1 MLHVAPASRLCERRS
16 GNKNVDGMTDRDDFL
31 AWVRT
36 TLYEAELALHNGD
49 AAPRRALW
57 SRNEPVSV
65 LGAWRNA
72 HGQNELDELFT
83 SLERSFSDCTS
94 YAFELQAYD
103 VVGDMAY
110 TAGLEHTSAS
120 VDGQPRSY
128 TLRATQVYRREGG
141 EWKVAHRH
149 GDTVIECRCLRRTY
163 ESAER
168 RRRVSRWR
176 DGLRTRFGTH
186 MPGRSSNLWPM
197 RTSWIQTAAKAA
209 PSACCSASA

>member
-1 MLHVAPASRLCERRS
+1 
-16 GNKNVDGMTDRDDFL
+16 MTDHDEFL
-31 AWVRT
+31 AWVDT

-72 HGQNELDELFT
+72 HGQQEIDELFAA
-83 SLERSFSDCTS
+83 LAQSFSDCTS
-94 YAFELQAYD
+94 FAFELQAYD

-120 VDGQPRSY
+120 VNSQPRSY
-128 TLRATQVYRREGG
+128 TLRVTQVYRREQG

-149 GDTVIECRCLRRTY
+149 GDTVTQSKE
-163 ESAER
+163 
-168 RRRVSRWR
+168 
-176 DGLRTRFGTH
+176 D
-186 MPGRSSNLWPM
+186 
-197 RTSWIQTAAKAA
+197 
-209 PSACCSASA
+209 

>member
-1 MLHVAPASRLCERRS
+1 MS
-16 GNKNVDGMTDRDDFL
+16 DRDEFE

-36 TLYEAELALHNGD
+36 ALYDAELALHNGD
-49 AAPRRALW
+49 AAPRRAIW

-72 HGQNELDELFT
+72 NGQQEIDELFT
-83 SLERSFSDCTS
+83 TLESSFSDCTS

-120 VDGQPRSY
+120 VDGVPRTY
-128 TLRATQVYRREGG
+128 TLRATQVYRREAG

-149 GDTVIECRCLRRTY
+149 GDTVVEPD
-163 ESAER
+163 
-168 RRRVSRWR
+168 V
-176 DGLRTRFGTH
+176 
-186 MPGRSSNLWPM
+186 
-197 RTSWIQTAAKAA
+197 
-209 PSACCSASA
+209 